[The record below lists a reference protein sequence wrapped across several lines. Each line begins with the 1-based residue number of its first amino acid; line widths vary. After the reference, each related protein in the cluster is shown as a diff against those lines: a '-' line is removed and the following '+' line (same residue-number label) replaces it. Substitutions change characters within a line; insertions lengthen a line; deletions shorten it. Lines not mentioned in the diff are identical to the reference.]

1 MMDSIPSHDNGA
13 PYGGPAVT
21 HCRNHLSAAIATRW
35 RNSRTLAILLTATPE
50 NIVITPETRRQIRQ
64 EMAALDSA
72 LTIEANAASRLR
84 VVAG

>member
-1 MMDSIPSHDNGA
+1 MSTHPQAA

-35 RNSRTLAILLTATPE
+35 RSSRTLAILLTATPE
-50 NIVITPETRRQIRQ
+50 NIVITPETRHRIRR
-64 EMAALDSA
+64 EIAALESA